1 MDDGMKQDKKQH
13 ILMGVI
19 VAIVVG
25 FITYLVSGEANVYN
39 VAAGVYAALAGGFVA
54 AAVKEFCDAGYRSD
68 PTEWDWRDI
77 GYTMIGAL
85 IVTLFIIGLHFC
97 KG

>member
-1 MDDGMKQDKKQH
+1 MKQDKKQH

-19 VAIVVG
+19 TAIVVG
-25 FITYLVSGEANVYN
+25 FITYLISGEVAVERN

-54 AAVKEFCDAGYRSD
+54 AAVKEFCDAGYRLNV
-68 PTEWDWRDI
+68 TEWDWRDI
-77 GYTMIGAL
+77 AATMIGAA
-85 IVTLFIIGLHFC
+85 VVALFIVGLHYW